1 MALWWEQTGRW
12 PWQGFDVRKR
22 LVAEVA
28 GFDVWHEE
36 TKGGVREVV
45 VDGRYW
51 AVWVYEE
58 RLSERWATAQRAM
71 DAAERAVAPGRAG
84 FE

>member
-1 MALWWEQTGRW
+1 MVLRWEQTGRW
-12 PWQGFDVRKR
+12 LWQGFDVRKR

-36 TKGGVREVV
+36 TRGGVGEVV

-58 RLSERWATAQRAM
+58 RLPARWATAHHAM
-71 DAAERAVAPGRAG
+71 EAAERAVVPRRARS
-84 FE
+84 E